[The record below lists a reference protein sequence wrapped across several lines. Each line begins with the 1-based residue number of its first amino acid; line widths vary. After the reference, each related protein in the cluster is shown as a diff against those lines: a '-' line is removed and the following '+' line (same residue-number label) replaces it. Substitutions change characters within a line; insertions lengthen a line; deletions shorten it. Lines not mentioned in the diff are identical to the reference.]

1 MELKKLKEF
10 KEEILFL
17 MSKLD
22 AVIED
27 YLGQEKTILR
37 RTLQDTWYKLNVAL
51 IDINFEIEHLE
62 KEGRPADQVTAPDP
76 DIDRETFKK
85 LLWHVTPE
93 TIREANN
100 AAVFFCKKLED
111 EKGKKLSKEEQAAFV
126 AVMLF
131 EYGKLTASK
140 KEVAQAADPEVKE
153 GD

>member
-10 KEEILFL
+10 REKILFL
-17 MSKLD
+17 MSTLD

-62 KEGRPADQVTAPDP
+62 KEGRPVDPVTVPDP
-76 DIDRETFKK
+76 DIDKETFKK

-100 AAVFFCKKLED
+100 AAVFSAK
-111 EKGKKLSKEEQAAFV
+111 S
-126 AVMLF
+126 
-131 EYGKLTASK
+131 
-140 KEVAQAADPEVKE
+140 
-153 GD
+153 

>member
-10 KEEILFL
+10 REKILFL
-17 MSKLD
+17 MSTLD

-51 IDINFEIEHLE
+51 IDINFEIKHLE
-62 KEGRPADQVTAPDP
+62 KEGRPVDPVTVPDP
-76 DIDRETFKK
+76 DIDKETFKK

-131 EYGKLTASK
+131 KYGKLTASK
-140 KEVAQAADPEVKE
+140 KEVAQATKPEGKE